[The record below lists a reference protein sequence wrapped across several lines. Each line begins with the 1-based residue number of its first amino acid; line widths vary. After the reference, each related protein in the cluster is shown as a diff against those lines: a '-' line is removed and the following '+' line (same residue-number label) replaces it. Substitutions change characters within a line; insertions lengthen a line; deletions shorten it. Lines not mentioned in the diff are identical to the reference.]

1 MGPPMPTS
9 DGPTTNGKHSGE
21 DRLLPALVD
30 AVTALEDVSRGSE
43 RLVAQ
48 AQALVAARREG
59 RAWEAILSE
68 EESPRVSERL
78 ADCADAVGR
87 VSSTVRR
94 MQADVLYD
102 SGMAM
107 HRIGTLMGITRQRV
121 AVLLKAS
128 ADAKSAAVEESAAAQ
143 ESRAVEESRAV

>member
-9 DGPTTNGKHSGE
+9 DGPNVNGKHAGE
-21 DRLLPALVD
+21 DRLLAALVD
-30 AVTALEDVSRGSE
+30 AVTALEDVTRGSE

-59 RAWEAILSE
+59 REWEAILFE
-68 EESPRVSERL
+68 EESPRLSGLL
-78 ADCADAVGR
+78 ADCADTVGR

-94 MQADVLYD
+94 VQADVLYD
-102 SGMAM
+102 SGMPM

-121 AVLLKAS
+121 AVLLNAT
-128 ADAKSAAVEESAAAQ
+128 ADAKGAGGEETSAVEESKVG
-143 ESRAVEESRAV
+143 EGPR